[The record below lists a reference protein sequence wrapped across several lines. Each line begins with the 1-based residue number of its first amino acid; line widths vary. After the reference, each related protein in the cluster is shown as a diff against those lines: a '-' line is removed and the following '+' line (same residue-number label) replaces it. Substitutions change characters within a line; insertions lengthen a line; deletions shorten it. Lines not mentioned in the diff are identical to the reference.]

1 MSQIEWLKD
10 IIYILPLAAL
20 IWKAA
25 SLAAEQKSLRKEV
38 DLLKSQNFAEKSALQ
53 QSLDKVIEDINE
65 VKISVVRIETKLEEK
80 EKGDED

>member
-1 MSQIEWLKD
+1 MNQIEWLKD

-25 SLAAEQKSLRKEV
+25 SLASEQKYLRKEI
-38 DLLKSQNFAEKSALQ
+38 DLLKTQNFAEKSALQ

-80 EKGDED
+80 EKDYED

>member
-1 MSQIEWLKD
+1 MNQIEWLKD

-25 SLAAEQKSLRKEV
+25 TLAAEQKSLRKEV

-53 QSLDKVIEDINE
+53 QSLDKVIDDIND
-65 VKISVVRIETKLEEK
+65 VKISVARIETKLEE
-80 EKGDED
+80 EDDED

>member
-1 MSQIEWLKD
+1 MNQIEWLKD

-53 QSLDKVIEDINE
+53 QSLDKVIDDINE
-65 VKISVVRIETKLEEK
+65 VKISVARIETKLEK
-80 EKGDED
+80 EKDDED

>member
-1 MSQIEWLKD
+1 MNQLEWLRD

-38 DLLKSQNFAEKSALQ
+38 DWLKSQIQTDMKAALDN
-53 QSLDKVIEDINE
+53 LDKCINE
-65 VKISVVRIETKLEEK
+65 VKISVVRIETKLEAE
-80 EKGDED
+80 DED